1 MTVPILAVFDF
12 FFFFLMIRRPPRST
26 LFPYTTLFRSAA
38 DGIGDEHRLVTVFQR
53 LDGCEREAD
62 LGMEPAEDQPLAS
75 GLLYRLTKGAI
86 LERVHRRAVDH
97 LKAGKLGE
105 DRRLG
110 RPIDAGR
117 DADGGQHDGHVER
130 LGGPGQEADIELHQ
144 VGLRF
149 RANGRKYLLLIV
161 DQHEGAVLIGPD
173 TEISV
178 HGCSWSLWVLEA
190 PQGQDRGRP
199 RVPEVPNVSSRN

>member
-1 MTVPILAVFDF
+1 
-12 FFFFLMIRRPPRST
+12 MIRRPPRST
-26 LFPYTTLFRSAA
+26 LFPYTTLFRS
-38 DGIGDEHRLVTVFQR
+38 HRLVTGFQR

-75 GLLYRLTKGAI
+75 GLLYGFTEGAI
-86 LERVHRRAVDH
+86 LERVHRRTVDH
-97 LKAGKLGE
+97 LQARQLGE

-110 RPIDAGR
+110 RPVDARR
-117 DADGGQHDGHVER
+117 DAHGGQHDRHVER
-130 LGGPGQEADIELHQ
+130 LGGPGEEADVELRQ
-144 VGLRF
+144 GGARF

-173 TEISV
+173 TEIFV

-199 RVPEVPNVSSRN
+199 RVPEVPNVSSRNWT